1 MTLLTRCA
9 LSFLEWEAT
18 GNILWTKYETE
29 DSSFAL
35 FPGID
40 IDNDDCKID
49 ISWYNH
55 LSFICINIFTSRE
68 RSISTC
74 YSNCPNA
81 TESQRLTESVLVVQ
95 IKTLPNFLQWTNCFG
110 EFRYQMNE
118 SYINISNGK
127 QTPHDSHFLRY
138 FMWKIM
144 AL

>member
-1 MTLLTRCA
+1 MRTPTQNQKKLKCRATSGRNARVNSTFSGCWVTLFTRRG

-29 DSSFAL
+29 DSSLAL

-81 TESQRLTESVLVVQ
+81 TESQTLTESVLVVQ
-95 IKTLPNFLQWTNCFG
+95 IKTLPNFLLWTNCFG
-110 EFRYQMNE
+110 EFRY
-118 SYINISNGK
+118 
-127 QTPHDSHFLRY
+127 
-138 FMWKIM
+138 
-144 AL
+144 